1 MNIVYYRYD
10 YEYFTNLLS
19 LKMEIRDGS
28 TSLYES
34 VFSRLFGVGVIDRT
48 KQLPRAI
55 NTIVLSPIPSFLEDI
70 GTYDEIVKDNAKRI
84 KSTLTLPPMMYY
96 DGSIDATVALL
107 GMIDE
112 DIDNMTLN
120 ISEETYESQKQ
131 FIDSLNCT
139 LIINNKKEYG
149 DDIKKY
155 NIISYAL
162 GKVIN
167 DCDFIFNI
175 SDDIDWINSDKNEF
189 NEYIKSLLISD
200 KLEIPMMEQLDFL
213 YNESPVKLTSNY
225 SVVKWLSF
233 NLAYQGLTFEGW
245 YDNKTI
251 WRAKET
257 VKPFFASDKFQRYA
271 LKNIDKVLTTN
282 NFKSDALEYIKSKTE
297 LYITN
302 YKLIDINNEKTD
314 LRFIRDDYKPFR
326 DIGID

>member
-1 MNIVYYRYD
+1 MNIVYYRYN
-10 YEYFTNLLS
+10 YEYFTNILS

-34 VFSRLFGVGVIDRT
+34 VFSRLFGIGVIDRT
-48 KQLPRAI
+48 KELPRAI
-55 NTIVLSPIPSFLEDI
+55 NTIVISPIPSFLEDI

-84 KSTLTLPPMMYY
+84 VSSLTMAPMMYY
-96 DGSIDATVALL
+96 DGSIDATVAVLSL
-107 GMIDE
+107 IDE
-112 DIDNMTLN
+112 GVDNMVLN
-120 ISEETYESQKQ
+120 INEETYRSQKE

-139 LIINNKKEYG
+139 LLINNKKEYG

-175 SDDIDWINSDKNEF
+175 SNEIEWINNSIGFDD
-189 NEYIKSLLISD
+189 YIKSLLTSD
-200 KLEIPMMEQLDFL
+200 KLEPQMMEQIEALCSM
-213 YNESPVKLTSNY
+213 SPTPLTTNY
-225 SVVKWLSF
+225 SVIKWLSF
-233 NLAYQGLTFEGW
+233 NLVYQGLSFEGW

-257 VKPFFASDKFQRYA
+257 VKNFYSSDKFQRYA
-271 LKNIDKVLTTN
+271 LKNINKEITLD
-282 NFKSDALEYIKSKTE
+282 NFKSDALEYINSKTN
-297 LYITN
+297 LYNNTN
-302 YKLIDINNEKTD
+302 KLINIDNSESD